1 MEIKISTYD
10 FFNKFLLGLVFIGV
24 IIFSYIDNICT
35 WVINLGVVKD
45 NAIVV
50 TIFSFSAM
58 AIVYEAGIII
68 NRLGSILEEFLK
80 FAHLIPFNDDYKKF
94 NEKKKEFPIMHVLSR
109 EYALSR
115 NSIILFLLI
124 SIIVFIRFC
133 WYGLIPL
140 TIMLLFYFSCYKY
153 AKKIS
158 DLME

>member
-24 IIFSYIDNICT
+24 IMFSYIDKCT
-35 WVINLGVVKD
+35 WISDLGVLKD

-50 TIFSFSAM
+50 TIFSFSAL
-58 AIVYEAGIII
+58 AIVYETGIII

-80 FAHLIPFNDDYKKF
+80 FAHLIPFNNDYKKF
-94 NEKKKEFPIMHVLSR
+94 NEKKKEFPIMNVLSR
-109 EYALSR
+109 EYASSR
-115 NSIILFLLI
+115 NSVILFLLI

-153 AKKIS
+153 AKKICN
-158 DLME
+158 LMK

>member
-109 EYALSR
+109 EYASSR